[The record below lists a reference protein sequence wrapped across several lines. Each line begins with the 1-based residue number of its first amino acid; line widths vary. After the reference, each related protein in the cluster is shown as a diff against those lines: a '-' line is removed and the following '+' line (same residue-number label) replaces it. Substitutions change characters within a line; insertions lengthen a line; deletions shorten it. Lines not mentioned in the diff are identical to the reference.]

1 MESTNLRLA
10 SDISR
15 IIWGY
20 VIRSFDPGNNDIP
33 LAEVAFSYST
43 YHYAVID
50 ILNSRGLEEDV
61 RDIFIP
67 SAAFILNINASSPAL
82 GVMQGIVN
90 NMVKWMSEEKYD
102 AESDDGAKKILG
114 MKAQILDNSTLEQRM
129 FGYETSV
136 LERYSY
142 VKSVKTLREEI
153 KIAIFS
159 TNHEVQYT
167 KQVPT
172 TLNKTT
178 TEHDSK
184 NIESNGNSVLI
195 FFVIMAA
202 FISIILL
209 ILFTRPSTSD
219 TKPAISESH
228 AVTESST
235 TLPPTTAATKPVP
248 KPQSRPTSGTISINT
263 VSTEEITSEITVH
276 TSSQDCVVKLKTSSG
291 KTVLSFFVRAND
303 TVTIGVPA
311 RVLYAYFAQGDT
323 WYGWSSYFGE
333 STVYS
338 KDSSPTDFS
347 NYTIDYTLYRVSNGN
362 LSLTPVDEDDF

>member
-1 MESTNLRLA
+1 MSERGS
-10 SDISR
+10 SYD
-15 IIWGY
+15 
-20 VIRSFDPGNNDIP
+20 SF
-33 LAEVAFSYST
+33 A
-43 YHYAVID
+43 
-50 ILNSRGLEEDV
+50 ILS
-61 RDIFIP
+61 
-67 SAAFILNINASSPAL
+67 NASPTDDMSVEEYSAL
-82 GVMQGIVN
+82 IEFQGI
-90 NMVKWMSEEKYD
+90 
-102 AESDDGAKKILG
+102 AKKIEVEQEKTNSLISFLNSQQSQNIPQPI
-114 MKAQILDNSTLEQRM
+114 KDFTQHQIDESNEIITNLYNQARGLQRSEILIKLAHKLQLKKVRMEMNAEAEKEFEKLKEEWRRKRAIAEASYIRQLEQTKNSASPTVQRINQ
-129 FGYETSV
+129 SQP
-136 LERYSY
+136 
-142 VKSVKTLREEI
+142 TL
-153 KIAIFS
+153 S
-159 TNHEVQYT
+159 
-167 KQVPT
+167 
-172 TLNKTT
+172 KTT
-178 TEHDSK
+178 TEQESK
-184 NIESNGNSVLI
+184 DNGSDGNGVLI

-209 ILFTRPSTSD
+209 ILFTRQSTSD

-263 VSTEEITSEITVH
+263 VSTEEIASEITVH

-347 NYTIDYTLYRVSNGN
+347 NYTIEYTLYRVSNGN

>member
-114 MKAQILDNSTLEQRM
+114 LKSQILDNSTLEQRM

-136 LERYSY
+136 FERYSY
-142 VKSVKTLREEI
+142 VKSVRTLREEVKMMTASSKSEPPYI
-153 KIAIFS
+153 
-159 TNHEVQYT
+159 
-167 KQVPT
+167 KQVQTIPNNT
-172 TLNKTT
+172 T
-178 TEHDSK
+178 
-184 NIESNGNSVLI
+184 SNRKGSNVNSAIVFI
-195 FFVIMAA
+195 TIMAA
-202 FISIILL
+202 FIFL
-209 ILFTRPSTSD
+209 ILFIKPSTSD
-219 TKPAISESH
+219 TKPTIAESI
-228 AVTESST
+228 AATESST
-235 TLPPTTAATKPVP
+235 TQQPTTAATKPVP
-248 KPQSRPTSGTISINT
+248 QPQSRPASGTISINA

-276 TSSQDCVVKLKTSSG
+276 ASSQDCVVKLKTSSG

-347 NYTIDYTLYRVSNGN
+347 NYTIEYTLYMVSNGN
-362 LSLTPVDEDDF
+362 LTLTPVDEDDF